1 MANSAELLRLLRQ
14 PPGEQSDADVEA
26 EGRCLESLALT
37 LASGADPVP
46 GDADALRD
54 VFRALL
60 NDRALADA
68 YRLPP
73 DAPGAAPPGRALR
86 VLQCARLL
94 LRERRFVDELFAVDG
109 AARAL
114 ADKYRTYAALH
125 FAATSHIPS
134 PTASPSRSPSPAAPA
149 SDPASSA
156 DRAFHF
162 EILSELA
169 SVFKKLATDAADA
182 RDAALLAS
190 ADVHRVAVSLLAT
203 SDASLLA
210 SALVTL
216 CAQTEASETCAAE
229 VAETGC
235 VHRLLRIARD
245 YQPPFRGLA
254 AELAA
259 RLCRTREGRR
269 ETRRA
274 GGAEALCALVRARA
288 EERDWAAC
296 EALLRALGGV
306 LADRTAAAEAN
317 ADVVADALAGL
328 LRDAGR
334 AAIRADSDSSAGR
347 SSTPSAGTPA
357 AATCLACSAL
367 TKLAVDDEGGDCI
380 RRRNGV
386 YLLGRLLVDTRE
398 AEDEAAARAVT
409 RIGAGSERSEASAVG
424 DASPSSTARE
434 VQAHAFRALRFA
446 FSVER
451 NRRMFKRLFPPSL
464 FAAFIDV
471 GHYKQDMTPYR
482 ALARAWRSLGD
493 EEARAAAAAF
503 EEIDATRGG
512 AARARAVGEYA
523 LTDILGQGAFG
534 RVYRAHKARHPE
546 TTACAV
552 KELDPSRDAATFGAT
567 PEEVSLSVGRMA
579 SEVQILKRLEHPNI
593 VNYLDSFREGGM
605 LYIVMELV
613 DGASLLDHITSTA
626 EKGRRMREE
635 RVWDIFLQTVLAL
648 HYIHSEKGVVH
659 RDLTPNNILLEH
671 DSGRVKIAD
680 FGLAKAQPR
689 TSESGREMSTRERRH
704 AEVMQSA
711 VGTMPYSCPEIIMH
725 EGYGAKADVWSLG
738 CVLYHMLALVPP
750 FRGSNPLAMAQDI
763 VEGRYPSLEPLV
775 RRKSIASHAPN
786 GAVGGG
792 GDVPGGDVPG
802 SGGAGLYSAALV
814 GLVDRLLTVDSKRRP
829 SISEVAAAC
838 APRLTRSLDR
848 LRADNDRLRRE
859 ADRRR
864 ERDATEAVT
873 ERRRRDAM
881 RRLALAEGGG
891 EGGDVTTT
899 TTTMTTTAAAA
910 SVLAEVPVARVSDG
924 NGVSASESSSAPNSF
939 KIPPARLRAVADPV
953 SQIIS
958 ALHKLVF
965 LDQLPPA
972 RRRDPRRAAAER
984 YKRFLFSSATSAG
997 TIKAQAAKLLAGARE
1012 PVPVPGLVLGDDETD
1027 ESPGEEVTYED
1038 LARVVE
1044 ELLLENGF
1052 YDANRGDSR

>member
-1 MANSAELLRLLRQ
+1 MANSGELLRLLRQ

-37 LASGADPVP
+37 LASGADPAP

-60 NDRALADA
+60 NDRALANA

-134 PTASPSRSPSPAAPA
+134 PTSSPSRSPSPAAPA

-156 DRAFHF
+156 DRAFHL

-216 CAQTEASETCAAE
+216 CAQTEASESCAAE
-229 VAETGC
+229 VAESGC

-254 AELAA
+254 AELTA

-306 LADRTAAAEAN
+306 LADRAAAAEAN

-328 LRDAGR
+328 LRGAGR
-334 AAIRADSDSSAGR
+334 AAIRVDSDSTAGP

-386 YLLGRLLVDTRE
+386 YLLGRLLVDTRD
-398 AEDEAAARAVT
+398 AEDEAAARAGT

-424 DASPSSTARE
+424 DASPSSAARE

-471 GHYKQDMTPYR
+471 GHYKQDMAPYR

-523 LTDILGQGAFG
+523 LTEILGQGAFG

-593 VNYLDSFREGGM
+593 VHYLDSFREGGM

-738 CVLYHMLALVPP
+738 CVLYHMLALAPP

-775 RRKSIASHAPN
+775 RRKSIASRAPN
-786 GAVGGG
+786 AAVGGTG
-792 GDVPGGDVPG
+792 GAEGDVPGG
-802 SGGAGLYSAALV
+802 GGAGLYSAALV
-814 GLVDRLLTVDSKRRP
+814 GLVDRLLTTDSKRRP

-848 LRADNDRLRRE
+848 LRAENDRLRRE

-873 ERRRRDAM
+873 ERRRRDAV
-881 RRLALAEGGG
+881 RRLALAEGGADGG
-891 EGGDVTTT
+891 EGGEGDST
-899 TTTMTTTAAAA
+899 TTTAAAA
-910 SVLAEVPVARVSDG
+910 AAAEVPVARVSDG
-924 NGVSASESSSAPNSF
+924 NGVSASDSSTAPNSF

>member
-1 MANSAELLRLLRQ
+1 MANSGELLRLLRQ

-37 LASGADPVP
+37 LASGEDPAP

-60 NDRALADA
+60 NDRVLANA

-73 DAPGAAPPGRALR
+73 DAPGAAPPGCALR

-94 LRERRFVDELFAVDG
+94 LRGRRFVDELFAVDG

-114 ADKYRTYAALH
+114 ADKYRAYAALH

-134 PTASPSRSPSPAAPA
+134 LTSSPSQSPSPAAHASDPV

-156 DRAFHF
+156 DRAFHL

-182 RDAALLAS
+182 RDAELLAS

-216 CAQTEASETCAAE
+216 CAQTEASETCAVE
-229 VAETGC
+229 VAESGC

-254 AELAA
+254 ADLAA
-259 RLCRTREGRR
+259 RLCRTREGRK
-269 ETRRA
+269 EMRRA

-288 EERDWAAC
+288 EERDWTAC
-296 EALLRALGGV
+296 EALLRALGSV
-306 LADRTAAAEAN
+306 LADSAAAAGAN

-328 LRDAGR
+328 LRGAGR
-334 AAIRADSDSSAGR
+334 AAVRVDSNSSAGP
-347 SSTPSAGTPA
+347 SSTPSVETPA

-398 AEDEAAARAVT
+398 AEDEAAMRAGT
-409 RIGAGSERSEASAVG
+409 RTGAGSKGPEASTAG
-424 DASPSSTARE
+424 DASPSSAARE

-471 GHYKQDMTPYR
+471 GHYKHDMAPYR

-512 AARARAVGEYA
+512 AARARTVREYA
-523 LTDILGQGAFG
+523 LTEFLGQGAFG

-648 HYIHSEKGVVH
+648 HYIHSEKGIVH

-671 DSGRVKIAD
+671 DSGRIKIAD

-704 AEVMQSA
+704 AETMQSA

-738 CVLYHMLALVPP
+738 CILYHMLALAPP

-775 RRKSIASHAPN
+775 RRKSITSHTPN
-786 GAVGGG
+786 GAGGG
-792 GDVPGGDVPG
+792 GGAEGDVPGM
-802 SGGAGLYSAALV
+802 YSAALV
-814 GLVDRLLTVDSKRRP
+814 GMVDRLLTTDTKRRP

-848 LRADNDRLRRE
+848 LRAENDRLRRE
-859 ADRRR
+859 ADRRH

-881 RRLALAEGGG
+881 RRLALAEGDVSG
-891 EGGDVTTT
+891 EGAEKEWTEGAEGDATTT
-899 TTTMTTTAAAA
+899 TTTA
-910 SVLAEVPVARVSDG
+910 AEVPIARVSEG
-924 NGVSASESSSAPNSF
+924 NGVSASESSSAPCSF

-1012 PVPVPGLVLGDDETD
+1012 LVPVSGLVLGDDETD
-1027 ESPGEEVTYED
+1027 SPGEEVTYED

-1052 YDANRGDSR
+1052 YDATRGECR

>member
-1 MANSAELLRLLRQ
+1 MANSGELLRLLRQ

-37 LASGADPVP
+37 LASGADPAP

-60 NDRALADA
+60 NDRALANA

-134 PTASPSRSPSPAAPA
+134 PTSSPSRSPSPAAPA

-156 DRAFHF
+156 DRAFHL

-229 VAETGC
+229 VAESGC

-254 AELAA
+254 AELTA

-306 LADRTAAAEAN
+306 LADRAAAAEAN

-334 AAIRADSDSSAGR
+334 AAIRVDSDSSAGP

-398 AEDEAAARAVT
+398 AEDEAAAQAGI

-471 GHYKQDMTPYR
+471 GHYNQDMAPYR

-523 LTDILGQGAFG
+523 LTEILGQGAFG
-534 RVYRAHKARHPE
+534 RVYRAHKVRHPE

-579 SEVQILKRLEHPNI
+579 SEVQILKQLEHPNI

-738 CVLYHMLALVPP
+738 CVLYHMLALAPP

-775 RRKSIASHAPN
+775 RRKSIASRAPN
-786 GAVGGG
+786 AAVGGTG
-792 GDVPGGDVPG
+792 GAEGDVPGG
-802 SGGAGLYSAALV
+802 GGAGLYSAALV
-814 GLVDRLLTVDSKRRP
+814 GLVDRLLTTDSKRRP

-848 LRADNDRLRRE
+848 LRAENDRLRRE

-873 ERRRRDAM
+873 ERRRRDAV
-881 RRLALAEGGG
+881 RRLALAEGGADGG
-891 EGGDVTTT
+891 EGGEGDSTT
-899 TTTMTTTAAAA
+899 TTTAAAA
-910 SVLAEVPVARVSDG
+910 AAAAEVPVARVSDG
-924 NGVSASESSSAPNSF
+924 NGVSASDSSTAPNSF

-1012 PVPVPGLVLGDDETD
+1012 PVPVPGLVLRDDETD